1 MVERCFADA
10 NRVSRQ
16 TLANL
21 CISILASVLTS
32 GCIFTAHLQEGTPLD
47 VYGFS
52 YTNSSGSK
60 IYETG
65 LALRPLIGNRTFRAA
80 MRDLAVKD
88 VDIQSASLA
97 WPEHGKCIKN
107 LNLDW
112 NDKSRSVSVRAE
124 FPSPFRFKDEKAT
137 RAEHLRKW
145 IDSCHCGTPSAEI
158 NSECFADRVADA
170 IDRELK
176 AEAGP
181 SPSVW
186 PALTTA
192 SRYLVQRKLG
202 MPFGAFDVRYYRE
215 RMLTK
220 QDNTDPY
227 VGQLLQ
233 PGERL
238 CFHSSARTPQW
249 LSAGLNMVSSN
260 EPGSPA
266 CFDWQTTAR
275 ARYRE
280 SGNSTGLVSVGVDPL
295 SRASNSWTESRAG
308 TFGKS
313 KMGGRYMASIDGITR
328 PNDHSFR
335 FAMVFARNEEFLI
348 PKGPNR
354 DLDIM
359 ADGGAK
365 DDSDKEVHA
374 SSFIL
379 LTRDIR
385 LMQYMRRKISD
396 QNNACS
402 NHGDTWQDVDVFREY
417 LQCLVVEWGRTVNI
431 SIASGDV
438 ERWMLDVYLP
448 SNVRPYVAFEVTVN
462 GSPVTVR
469 SGATLLSL
477 IDQRLGLSSVVFE
490 LRSDGDT
497 VGGATSSNMTDG
509 EFVTESESK
518 LIKETANRLRYERR
532 AGLRPVSV
540 GLGRVSRLEDLL
552 IPLNPGDQVT
562 WLD

>member
-1 MVERCFADA
+1 
-10 NRVSRQ
+10 
-16 TLANL
+16 
-21 CISILASVLTS
+21 
-32 GCIFTAHLQEGTPLD
+32 
-47 VYGFS
+47 
-52 YTNSSGSK
+52 
-60 IYETG
+60 
-65 LALRPLIGNRTFRAA
+65 
-80 MRDLAVKD
+80 
-88 VDIQSASLA
+88 
-97 WPEHGKCIKN
+97 
-107 LNLDW
+107 
-112 NDKSRSVSVRAE
+112 
-124 FPSPFRFKDEKAT
+124 
-137 RAEHLRKW
+137 
-145 IDSCHCGTPSAEI
+145 
-158 NSECFADRVADA
+158 
-170 IDRELK
+170 
-176 AEAGP
+176 
-181 SPSVW
+181 
-186 PALTTA
+186 
-192 SRYLVQRKLG
+192 

-220 QDNTDPY
+220 QDSTDPY

-238 CFHSSARTPQW
+238 CFHSSARSPQW
-249 LSAGLNMVSSN
+249 LGAGLNMVSST

-280 SGNSTGLVSVGVDPL
+280 SSNSTGLISVGVDPL
-295 SRASNSWTESRAG
+295 SRASNSWTESRAETYG
-308 TFGKS
+308 QS
-313 KMGGRYMASIDGITR
+313 KMGGRYMASIDGVTR
-328 PNDHSFR
+328 PNDYPFR

-348 PKGPNR
+348 PNGPNR
-354 DLDIM
+354 DLAI
-359 ADGGAK
+359 ANDGRAKDDSDKGAK

-396 QNNACS
+396 QKNVCPK
-402 NHGDTWQDVDVFREY
+402 HGDTWQDVGVFRAY
-417 LQCLVVEWGRTVNI
+417 LECLVVEWGRTVNI
-431 SIASGDV
+431 SIDSEDV

-448 SNVRPYVAFEVTVN
+448 GNVRPYVAFEVTVN

-469 SGATLLSL
+469 SGATLLSV

-490 LRSDGDT
+490 LRSDGDA

-509 EFVTESESK
+509 EFVTKPESK

-532 AGLRPVSV
+532 AGLQSVSV